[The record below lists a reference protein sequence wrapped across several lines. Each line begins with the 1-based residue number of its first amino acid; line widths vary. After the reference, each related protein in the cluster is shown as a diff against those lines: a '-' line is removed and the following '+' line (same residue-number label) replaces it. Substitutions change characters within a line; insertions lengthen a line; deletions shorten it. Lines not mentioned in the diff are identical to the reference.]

1 MVKTRVIAALVI
13 LIPVLGC
20 ASGPPVAEVRMVAKA
35 FNDLS
40 AASQPLLD
48 DMALAE
54 RDQGK
59 TAAEVRA
66 EERSQGDT
74 AAPATAAS
82 KASADFVPA
91 ERCPEILLV
100 GGEREGFPRV
110 QNGFC
115 LEDSYYYSELADPPA
130 TRAFRRAFA
139 AVGNY
144 TELLVLLAEGR
155 NIDEARGQLGTLA
168 GNVAAA
174 LEAVGVGGAGVGMK
188 AALQALDPL
197 IKLAAQQAN
206 AVELERVVREDEPK
220 VEKLILALRA
230 FARELFRTL
239 TEAPFARFNTAG
251 LENREIADV
260 EAKRIE
266 GYRVAVS
273 NYVVLLDRYR
283 ELLAD
288 VVAAYDKPRNP
299 VTLADLADRSA
310 QLSAQADL
318 WRRTLAGLRTGLR

>member
-1 MVKTRVIAALVI
+1 MLNKCVI
-13 LIPVLGC
+13 LALAAMVLLLGC
-20 ASGPPVAEVRMVAKA
+20 ASKPPVAEVRMVAKA

-54 RDQGK
+54 REQGK
-59 TAAEVRA
+59 TAAEARA
-66 EERSQGDT
+66 EERSQEDT
-74 AAPATAAS
+74 AAPATTAS
-82 KASADFVPA
+82 NASAVAALA

-100 GGEREGFPRV
+100 GGGKEGFPKIQR
-110 QNGFC
+110 GFC
-115 LEDSYYYSELADPPA
+115 LEYSHYYSELADPPA
-130 TRAFRRAFA
+130 TGAFRRALA

-144 TELLVLLAEGR
+144 TDLLVILAEGR

-168 GNVAAA
+168 GNLAAA
-174 LEAVGVGGAGVGMK
+174 VEAAGVSGAGLAVQG
-188 AALQALDPL
+188 ALQALDPL
-197 IKLAAQQAN
+197 IRLAAQQAN
-206 AVELERVVREDEPK
+206 AAELERVVREEEPK

-230 FARELFRTL
+230 FAGDLFRSL
-239 TEAPFARFNTAG
+239 TGVSFERFDTAG
-251 LENREIADV
+251 LDNREIAEV

-283 ELLAD
+283 MLLAD
-288 VVAAYDKPRNP
+288 VVATYDKPRNP
-299 VTLADLADRSA
+299 VTLANLADRSA

-318 WRRTLAGLRTGLR
+318 WRRTLASLRAGLR

>member
-1 MVKTRVIAALVI
+1 MVNKCVIPTLAAMVL
-13 LIPVLGC
+13 LLGC
-20 ASGPPVAEVRMVAKA
+20 ASKPPVAEVRMVAKA

-54 RDQGK
+54 REQGK
-59 TAAEVRA
+59 TAAEARA
-66 EERSQGDT
+66 EERSEEDT
-74 AAPATAAS
+74 AAPATAATKTS
-82 KASADFVPA
+82 PIPA
-91 ERCPEILLV
+91 LSERCPEILLV
-100 GGEREGFPRV
+100 GGEQEGVPKV
-110 QNGFC
+110 QTGFC

-130 TRAFRRAFA
+130 TGAFRRALA

-144 TELLVLLAEGR
+144 TDLLVILAEGR

-168 GNVAAA
+168 GNLAAA
-174 LEAVGVGGAGVGMK
+174 LQAVGVSGAGVAVQG
-188 AALQALDPL
+188 AIQALDPL
-197 IKLAAQQAN
+197 IKLAAEQAN
-206 AVELERVVREDEPK
+206 AAELERVVREDEPK

-230 FARELFRTL
+230 FAGDLFRTL
-239 TEAPFARFNTAG
+239 TGVSFERFNTAA
-251 LENREIADV
+251 LENREIAEV

-283 ELLAD
+283 VLLAD

-299 VTLADLADRSA
+299 VTLATLADRSA

-318 WRRTLAGLRTGLR
+318 WRRTLASLRTGLR